1 VGERRHIHGRY
12 GVWCVSTSSALV
24 AVAGVLTLSAGLHIG
39 VYFFTL
45 HSIWTA
51 NLKRH
56 AWLST
61 VAATVLFAGASL
73 NIIGNAMS
81 MQWAFIDYRN
91 YPGGPAAFIME
102 VGGFI
107 WPINIANIGGVVV
120 TWTGDAILVCACP
133 LPLATTNF
141 DAVVQLW
148 RCYTVWGNKKAVV
161 ALPALMW
168 LATVGE

>member
-1 VGERRHIHGRY
+1 
-12 GVWCVSTSSALV
+12 
-24 AVAGVLTLSAGLHIG
+24 VLTLSTGLNIG

-61 VAATVLFAGASL
+61 VAATVLFGGSSL

-91 YPGGPAAFIME
+91 YPGGPAAFIMDF
-102 VGGFI
+102 GGLI
-107 WPINIANIGGVVV
+107 WPMIIANIGQTLVSCA
-120 TWTGDAILVCACP
+120 GDFIMVRNDQP
-133 LPLATTNF
+133 VLPIISDT
-141 DAVVQLW
+141 
-148 RCYTVWGNKKAVV
+148 
-161 ALPALMW
+161 
-168 LATVGE
+168 

>member
-24 AVAGVLTLSAGLHIG
+24 AVAGVLTLSTGLHIG

-91 YPGGPAAFIME
+91 YPGGPAWFILDVE
-102 VGGFI
+102 TI
-107 WPINIANIGGVVV
+107 WPINIANMGVVV
-120 TWTGDAILVCACP
+120 VSCTGDFIMVRNSQPVLLVIGD
-133 LPLATTNF
+133 T
-141 DAVVQLW
+141 
-148 RCYTVWGNKKAVV
+148 
-161 ALPALMW
+161 
-168 LATVGE
+168 